1 LVTNKRRRKPP
12 HKTLEG
18 QTMFNNI
25 LLMIIGL
32 VMMLASVMDAITGF
46 QSGLFFPLGF
56 AVLGLVIFFAPLI
69 ESTLE
74 G

>member
-1 LVTNKRRRKPP
+1 
-12 HKTLEG
+12 
-18 QTMFNNI
+18 MFNNI
-25 LLMIIGL
+25 LLMTIGL
-32 VMMLASVMDAITGF
+32 VMMIASIVDAAIGF
-46 QSGLFFPLGF
+46 PNGLFFPLGF

>member
-1 LVTNKRRRKPP
+1 
-12 HKTLEG
+12 
-18 QTMFNNI
+18 MFNNI

-32 VMMLASVMDAITGF
+32 IMMIASVVDATMGF
-46 QSGLFFPLGF
+46 PNGLFFPLGF
-56 AVLGLVIFFAPLI
+56 AILGLVIFFSPLI

>member
-1 LVTNKRRRKPP
+1 
-12 HKTLEG
+12 
-18 QTMFNNI
+18 MFNNI

-32 VMMLASVMDAITGF
+32 VMMLASLIDAITGF

-56 AVLGLVIFFAPLI
+56 AILGLIIFFAPLI

>member
-1 LVTNKRRRKPP
+1 
-12 HKTLEG
+12 
-18 QTMFNNI
+18 MFNNI

-32 VMMLASVMDAITGF
+32 VMMLASVMDAITGL

-56 AVLGLVIFFAPLI
+56 AILGLVIFFAPLI

>member
-1 LVTNKRRRKPP
+1 
-12 HKTLEG
+12 
-18 QTMFNNI
+18 MFNNI

-46 QSGLFFPLGF
+46 QSGLFFPLAL
-56 AVLGLVIFFAPLI
+56 AVIGLFTFFAPLI
-69 ESTLE
+69 EATLE